1 MKKNNQPIGFLDSG
15 IGGSTVL
22 TRALKILPN
31 EDYVFFSDSAYNP
44 YGDKS
49 DEAIINR
56 CNQIVEFLI
65 NEHSCK
71 AVVIACNTA
80 SAKAVAQ
87 LRQRFSTIPFIAI
100 EPAYKMVHD
109 KNPDGFTLV
118 MATKGTL
125 ESEKFHRLYYKY
137 NNHRTKLL
145 ACVGLADVIEKGDKG
160 EIEEY
165 LFENLK
171 EYRGKVDNVVLGCTH
186 YPLVKNEI
194 AKALGSVKFFDGA
207 EGVSRQLKRVL
218 AENDLLNP
226 AAERG
231 SVAFFDSSADE
242 QTRKLKEQ
250 RFYKIISE
258 DNI

>member
-1 MKKNNQPIGFLDSG
+1 
-15 IGGSTVL
+15 
-22 TRALKILPN
+22 
-31 EDYVFFSDSAYNP
+31 
-44 YGDKS
+44 
-49 DEAIINR
+49 
-56 CNQIVEFLI
+56 
-65 NEHSCK
+65 
-71 AVVIACNTA
+71 
-80 SAKAVAQ
+80 
-87 LRQRFSTIPFIAI
+87 
-100 EPAYKMVHD
+100 MVHD

-171 EYRGKVDNVVLGCTH
+171 EYKGKVDNVVLGCTH

-194 AKALGSVKFFDGA
+194 TKALGSVKFFDGA